1 MYTDS
6 HCHIT
11 EDRLYERIDEVLKNM
26 HEVSNCMIMCTN
38 ETEFKRALAL
48 KETHPHF
55 KIAFGWFPQ
64 DAKDITEK
72 HIQILQK
79 AIDSN
84 QIDCLGE
91 IGLDYYWDKEN
102 HDLQKEWFIRQL
114 DLARKKEK
122 PVIIHSREATADT
135 MEIMKEY
142 ASGLRG
148 VIHCYSYSAE
158 MAKEYVKM
166 GYYIGIGGVVT
177 FKNAKKLKQVVQEI
191 PLESIV
197 LETDCPYLAP
207 VPYRGKRNSSLYIHY
222 VAEKLAAVK
231 GISVEEIENATYENA
246 KKCFGIK

>member
-91 IGLDYYWDKEN
+91 IGLDYYWDKSFINE
-102 HDLQKEWFIRQL
+102 QKRAFYQTNSNGQSRQ
-114 DLARKKEK
+114 
-122 PVIIHSREATADT
+122 
-135 MEIMKEY
+135 
-142 ASGLRG
+142 
-148 VIHCYSYSAE
+148 
-158 MAKEYVKM
+158 
-166 GYYIGIGGVVT
+166 
-177 FKNAKKLKQVVQEI
+177 
-191 PLESIV
+191 
-197 LETDCPYLAP
+197 
-207 VPYRGKRNSSLYIHY
+207 SSYIHPY
-222 VAEKLAAVK
+222 AR
-231 GISVEEIENATYENA
+231 SN
-246 KKCFGIK
+246 